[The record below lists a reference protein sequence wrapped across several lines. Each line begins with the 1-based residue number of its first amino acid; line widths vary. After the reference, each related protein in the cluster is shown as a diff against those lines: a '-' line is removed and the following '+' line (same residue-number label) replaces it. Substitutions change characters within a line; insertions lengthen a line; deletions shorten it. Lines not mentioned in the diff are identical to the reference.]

1 MKKKIVLL
9 VCCLFTKI
17 VIAQQ
22 TIVAFIPDENIRAI
36 GLFTEGLAW
45 ARVSGGNLGYM
56 DTTGKMIIA
65 PQFRE
70 AGTFREGL
78 AVVGQSFDGHIRYG
92 YVDRQGRLVIPCQ
105 YEAAHDFSCGRAA
118 VNKKGVWSYI
128 DRQGKTAL
136 GPAFVRIDTTI
147 DKTYGGVYN
156 QIKANPLS
164 FRNGRLLVR
173 KGQRYGFVDTAGHWV
188 IPPTYARAGE
198 FSDGV
203 AVVAGKEITSDSM
216 PGNGQ
221 LAQLYNRL
229 PAGKPEY
236 MTNVIDT
243 TGNLLFT
250 TGVKEL
256 KEFTD
261 GVAFCYQDDQWR
273 LIDKTGKILATPTFD
288 DLPYAISS
296 GVFFAQVNGKEE
308 GNKDGYLQIYNT
320 AGQPIGKMPLCDA
333 AGNCMYDSHLGY
345 FSNLLAVQMES
356 RWGFVDT
363 TGKLVIAPFYK
374 EISDFAGTH
383 AAVKTADG
391 KLLVLRNPTL

>member
-1 MKKKIVLL
+1 MKNKIVLL

-45 ARVSGGNLGYM
+45 ARVAGGNLGYI
-56 DTTGKMIIA
+56 DTTGKMVIA

-70 AGTFREGL
+70 AGIFREGL
-78 AVVGQSFDGHIRYG
+78 ALVGQSFDGHIRYG
-92 YVDRQGRLVIPCQ
+92 YVNRQGRLVIPCQ
-105 YEAAHDFSCGRAA
+105 YEEAHDFSYGRAA
-118 VNKKGVWSYI
+118 VNKKGAWSYI

-136 GPAFVRIDTTI
+136 GTAFVRIDTTF
-147 DKTYGGVYN
+147 DKVRKDIYH

-164 FRNGRLLVR
+164 FHNGRLLVR
-173 KGQRYGFVDTAGHWV
+173 KGKLYGFVDTSGHWV
-188 IPPTYARAGE
+188 IPPAYAWARE

-216 PGNGQ
+216 PGNGE

-229 PAGKPEY
+229 PAGDPEY

-243 TGNLLFT
+243 TGKLLFT
-250 TGVKEL
+250 TDVKGL
-256 KEFTD
+256 KEFT
-261 GVAFCYQDDQWR
+261 GGASFFLKDDQWG
-273 LIDKTGKILATPTFD
+273 LMDKTGKILIAPTFD

-296 GVFFAQVNGKEE
+296 GVFFKQVNGKAE

-320 AGQPIGKMPLCDA
+320 AGQPTGKMPLCDA
-333 AGNCMYDSHLGY
+333 AGNCMYDSHGAY
-345 FSNLLAVQMES
+345 FNNLLAVQMED

-363 TGKLVIAPFYK
+363 TGKMVIAPVYK

-391 KLLVLRNPTL
+391 KLQVLRNPTL